1 MTHLSYIIL
10 IDSHE
15 LNKIDIEPIEK
26 QMIHFVNAT
35 CKSISS
41 RIALDQVVIG

>member
-15 LNKIDIEPIEK
+15 LNKIDIEPIAKSSFEK
-26 QMIHFVNAT
+26 
-35 CKSISS
+35 
-41 RIALDQVVIG
+41 